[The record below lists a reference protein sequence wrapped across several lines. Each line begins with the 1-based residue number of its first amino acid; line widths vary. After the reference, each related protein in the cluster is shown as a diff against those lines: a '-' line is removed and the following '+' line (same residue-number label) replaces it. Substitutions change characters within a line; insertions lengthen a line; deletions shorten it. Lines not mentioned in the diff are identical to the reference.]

1 MKDKRKWALK
11 YDLNMITAEF
21 VCFNHVLFTR
31 GIKTSELFN
40 PWIFPGNDKSI
51 HLNQSCCGSRGYDKR
66 THQCRNGYQV
76 VKKPNPI
83 KKNARHGI
91 CRACIRNMSDIREQI
106 KMETLSVC
114 KKYSKFRVRQIMHY
128 QH

>member
-1 MKDKRKWALK
+1 MKDKHKWALK

-21 VCFNHVLFTR
+21 VCFHHVLSTR

-40 PWIFPGNDKSI
+40 PWLFPGNDKSI

-66 THQCRNGYQV
+66 THQCMNGYQV
-76 VKKPNPI
+76 VKS
-83 KKNARHGI
+83 KKNERTGI
-91 CRACIRNMSDIREQI
+91 CRACMRDMSDIREQI
-106 KMETLSVC
+106 RMERLSVC
-114 KKYSKFRVRQIMHY
+114 KKYSKFTVRQIMHY